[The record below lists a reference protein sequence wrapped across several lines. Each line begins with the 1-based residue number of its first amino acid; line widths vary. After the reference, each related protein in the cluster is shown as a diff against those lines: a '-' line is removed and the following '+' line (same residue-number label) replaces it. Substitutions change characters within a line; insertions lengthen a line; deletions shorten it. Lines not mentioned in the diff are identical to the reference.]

1 MRTAARISAIY
12 AGAAG
17 VWILMSDTLLGKLSV
32 VGALPLAW
40 GLGKGLFF
48 VALTTALLYL
58 ALRDIL
64 GNAAHA
70 RTEVE
75 KLTHQLEFALAASQG
90 ATWQYELPT
99 QSRRLEDGVLRPSAR
114 LRTLLGDGV
123 KHFGE
128 WLERVHP
135 DDRATVHQRM
145 QHALAGGAAE
155 IDLQHRLRFA
165 DGAYR
170 TILIRGRPDPSALI
184 WHGVILDVTEHTRSR
199 ERLALLGRLFEA
211 SSEGIVVTDGHG
223 VITACN
229 PAAQNM
235 LGAAGDDLVGLTIDQ
250 VLLGSLSTDER
261 DRIWRVIGMGE
272 RWQGRA
278 VLAIDDRRSLRL
290 SLRLSPVRKADGSLD
305 QVAALIFDVTEI
317 EQIRERIRDLQDVD
331 ALTGLPTTTRFLQRI
346 DDQLQHHGVAP
357 RGMHLVVCDILG
369 FHAINETYGRD
380 AGDSALR
387 AVSERLHATAPPGA
401 MLARVAGNSFALA
414 FPGPGEAIESTV
426 GRLRS
431 TLGQPLGLGAKHL
444 YLDCAFGSSLFPSD
458 AANAEELLQHAQTA
472 LHEAKRHGRRAHRRY
487 TTRLSYNAQD
497 RLQLIADLRDAVD
510 RHELSCYFQP
520 KVRLGN
526 RDVVGAEALLR
537 WEHHGQL
544 LLPGRFLRYAQEA
557 GLMAPIGSWMLRA
570 ALTEVARW
578 QTLDRLPRDFR
589 VAVNIAQDQI
599 GNELPTTVVD
609 TLSATGL
616 PASMLELEFTEDIV
630 DAAWDKTRRVVRDLR
645 DLGVAIALD
654 DFGTGYSS
662 LARLKHLHV
671 DTLKIDQSFT
681 RDLDH
686 AGSAAVVASMVTLG
700 HKLGCALTAE
710 GVETS
715 TQHEQLT
722 STGCDYGQGFLFG
735 RAVGAEDFLHVH
747 LGGAGPSGSATT

>member
-17 VWILMSDTLLGKLSV
+17 MWILLSDTLLGHLSV
-32 VGALPLAW
+32 VGALPLAL
-40 GLGKGLFF
+40 GLGKGLVF

-64 GNAAHA
+64 GIAARA
-70 RTEVE
+70 RTEAE

-90 ATWQYELPT
+90 ATWQYELPA
-99 QSRRLEDGVLRPSAR
+99 QSQRLEDGVLRLSAR
-114 LRTLLGDGV
+114 LQKLLGEDA
-123 KHFGE
+123 KTFIQ
-128 WLERVHP
+128 WLEQVHP

-145 QHALAGGAAE
+145 QHALVDGAAE
-155 IDLQHRLRFA
+155 IDLQYRLRFA
-165 DGAYR
+165 DGTYR
-170 TILIRGRPDPSALI
+170 TVLIRGRPDPSALI

-211 SSEGIVVTDGHG
+211 SSEGIVVTDGNG

-250 VLLGSLSTDER
+250 VLLGSLSADER
-261 DRIWRVIGMGE
+261 DHIWRVIGNGE

-278 VLAIDDRRSLRL
+278 VLAIDDRRNLRL
-290 SLRLSPVRKADGSLD
+290 SLRLSPVREPDGSLH

-331 ALTGLPTTTRFLQRI
+331 PLTGLPTAIRFLHRL
-346 DDQLQHHGVAP
+346 DDQLQHHSVAP

-369 FHAINETYGRD
+369 FHAINETYGRE
-380 AGDSALR
+380 AGDRVLR
-387 AVSERLHATAPPGA
+387 SVSERLHATAPPGA
-401 MLARVAGNSFALA
+401 TLARVAGNSFALA

-431 TLGQPLGLGAKHL
+431 TLGQPLGLGAKNL
-444 YLDCAFGSSLFPSD
+444 YLDCAFGSSLFPAD

-472 LHEAKRHGRRAHRRY
+472 LHEAKRHGSREHRRY

-497 RLQLIADLRDAVD
+497 RLQLIAELRDAVD
-510 RHELSCYFQP
+510 RQELSCYFQP
-520 KVRLGN
+520 KVRLGD
-526 RDVVGAEALLR
+526 RQVVGAEALLR
-537 WEHHGQL
+537 WERHGQL
-544 LLPGRFLRYAQEA
+544 LLPGRFLIYAQEA
-557 GLMAPIGSWMLRA
+557 GLMVPIGGWMLRA

-578 QTLDRLPRDFR
+578 RALGRLPPDFR
-589 VAVNIAQDQI
+589 VAVNVAQDQI
-599 GNELPTTVVD
+599 GDELTATVID
-609 TLSATGL
+609 TLSDIGL
-616 PASMLELEFTEDIV
+616 PASVLELEFTEDIV
-630 DAAWDKTRRVVRDLR
+630 DAAWNKTRRVVHDLR
-645 DLGVAIALD
+645 AHGVAIALD

-662 LARLKHLHV
+662 LARLKHLRV
-671 DTLKIDQSFT
+671 DILKIDQSFT

-686 AGSAAVVASMVTLG
+686 AGSAAVVASMVALG
-700 HKLGCALTAE
+700 HKLGCVLTAE

-715 TQHEQLT
+715 AQHDQL
-722 STGCDYGQGFLFG
+722 SATGCDFAQGFLFG
-735 RAVGAEDFLHVH
+735 RAVGAEDFLRVH
-747 LGGAGPSGSATT
+747 LRGAAASGPGAT